1 MANGGIIGP
10 VNIPTSTTATGVW
23 QQEEQYEA
31 KVTDTWP
38 QRALFTTKSARFNNA
53 SSDYLNRTATS
64 GNRQVSTFSG
74 WVKKSSEGVDTNRV
88 FLEYSSGTNYFEIR
102 FREGSSRETIRIYE
116 ELNGSTGFELI
127 TNREFADLG
136 AWYHIVVA
144 IDTTQGTAANR
155 IKLYINGVQETSF
168 ATETYPAQNYNVQMN
183 VDNKAVQIG
192 AYSFQGSNYFNGY
205 MSEIIWVDGTQL
217 APTSFGV
224 ANSDGVWTPIPYSGT
239 FGTNGFNLQ
248 FENAA
253 ALGTDSSPNGNTFTV
268 NNLTSIDQT
277 TDTPTNNYIT
287 LNPLIGYTSN
297 TDNQVYSEGNTII
310 IPNSTDNYG
319 TGGSTIGVKGSGKWY
334 WEAQIVW
341 NGTSNNANFPRTIGF
356 VTEDY
361 GFNYSYLGQDS
372 ESWGVYFSDEATDIW
387 AKTHS
392 SSNVNI
398 TGATTMANGGT
409 VSLALDLDNGKFY
422 MGYNGTFFTS
432 GDPTSGASGTGALY
446 TLTATD
452 LSKYIFPAVT
462 NATNST
468 YYKFNFGNPAYAI
481 SSSNTDGNGYGNFE
495 YAVPSGYYSFNTANL
510 AEFG

>member
-88 FLEYSSGTNYFEIR
+88 FLEYNSGTNYFEIR
-102 FREGSSRETIRIYE
+102 WRDADNLRIYE

-155 IKLYINGVQETSF
+155 IKLYVNGVQETSF
-168 ATETYPAQNYNVQMN
+168 ATATYPAQNYNVQMN
-183 VDNKAVQIG
+183 VADKAVQIG

-224 ANSDGVWTPIPYSGT
+224 ANSDGVWTPIPYTGT

-268 NNLTSIDQT
+268 NNLTSIDQS
-277 TDTPTNNYIT
+277 TDYPVVNYCTI
-287 LNPLIGYTSN
+287 NPLGSGAVTF
-297 TDNQVYSEGNTII
+297 SEGNLQVTKSGNGFLNAIA
-310 IPNSTDNYG
+310 N
-319 TGGSTIGVKGSGKWY
+319 IGASSGKFY
-334 WEAQIVW
+334 AEAKAISIGSVTY
-341 NGTSNNANFPRTIGF
+341 GSYIGF
-356 VTEDY
+356 VNLDVSNKQNTADNIGETPADSAGISSGGGY
-361 GFNYSYLGQDS
+361 IYYNGQQ
-372 ESWGVYFSDEATDIW
+372 F
-387 AKTHS
+387 
-392 SSNVNI
+392 
-398 TGATTMANGGT
+398 TGATTATTNNDI
-409 VSLALDLDNGKFY
+409 VNLAMDLDNGRLY
-422 MGYNGTFFTS
+422 WGINGT
-432 GDPTSGASGTGALY
+432 Y
-446 TLTATD
+446 
-452 LSKYIFPAVT
+452 V
-462 NATNST
+462 NS
-468 YYKFNFGNPAYAI
+468 GNPASGATGTGGMPIANITAGGTYTFGVSLRNDANYSWNFGSPAFAI
-481 SSSNTDGNGYGNFE
+481 SSGNADANGYGNFE
-495 YAVPSGYYSFNTANL
+495 YAPPSGYYALNTANL